1 MTHYQSF
8 RSPPRHVGRL
18 ARPDCELHYEVTGS
32 GPAIV
37 FAHGLG
43 GNQMSWWQQVGHF
56 AQTHTCVTFAHR
68 GFPPSS
74 MPAGGPDP
82 AMFADDLAALVDAL
96 ALERFHLVGQSMG
109 GWTVVEYAM
118 RRNGRLAGA
127 VLCNTTGSI
136 DFRRIPEPWRARVD
150 AWDKAARATAARLVE
165 AGIHPG
171 CGERLAREQ
180 PALHWLYRQWDDMG
194 HVIDKDAFRPL
205 LSALRRRDPA
215 ELATVG
221 CPVLC
226 IVGTEDILIPPFA
239 QEAIASV
246 APNVRVAY
254 VERAGHSAYFERA
267 QEFNQ
272 LLDAFLRTCPAR

>member
-1 MTHYQSF
+1 MSQSQPF
-8 RSPPRHVGRL
+8 QAPARRIGRL
-18 ARPDCELHYEVTGS
+18 ARPDCEIHYEVTGS

-56 AQTHTCVTFAHR
+56 AATHTCVTFAHR

-74 MPAGGPDP
+74 MPRGGPDP
-82 AMFADDLAALVDAL
+82 ADFADDLAALVDELDL
-96 ALERFHLVGQSMG
+96 ARFHLVGQSMG

-118 RRNGRLAGA
+118 RRTGRLAGA

-136 DFRRIPEPWRARVD
+136 DFKKIPQPWLSRVED
-150 AWDKAARATAARLVE
+150 WDKASRASAARLVA

-171 CGERLAREQ
+171 AGERLAREQ
-180 PALHWLYRQWDDMG
+180 PSLHWLYRQIDDMG
-194 HVIDKDAFRPL
+194 HVLDKDAFRPL
-205 LSALRRRDPA
+205 LSQLRRRDPS
-215 ELATVG
+215 EIATVG

-254 VERAGHSAYFERA
+254 VEAAGHSAYFERA
-267 QEFNQ
+267 AEFNR
-272 LLDAFLRTCPAR
+272 LLEGFVAG

>member
-1 MTHYQSF
+1 MTTASSF
-8 RSPPRHVGRL
+8 TAPARHIGRVRRL
-18 ARPDCELHYEVTGS
+18 DCELHYEVTGS

-43 GNQMSWWQQVGHF
+43 GNQMSWWQQVGYF
-56 AQTHTCVTFAHR
+56 ASTNTCITFAHR

-82 AMFADDLAALVDAL
+82 ADFAEDLAALVYAL
-96 ALERFHLVGQSMG
+96 GLSRFHLVGQSMG
-109 GWTVVEYAM
+109 GWTVVEYAL
-118 RRNGRLAGA
+118 RKTGKLAGA

-136 DFRRIPEPWRARVD
+136 DFRQIPQPWLGRVEE
-150 AWDKAARATAARLVE
+150 WDRQSRATAARLVQ

-180 PALHWLYRQWDDMG
+180 PALHWLYRQIDDMG
-194 HVIDKDAFRPL
+194 HVLDKDAFRPL
-205 LSALRRRDPA
+205 LSQLRRRKPQA
-215 ELATVG
+215 LADIG

-246 APNVRVAY
+246 APNVSVAY
-254 VERAGHSAYFERA
+254 IDRAGHSAYFERA
-267 QEFNQ
+267 TEFNR
-272 LLDAFLRTCPAR
+272 LLSAFLEANA